1 VEGLCGDG
9 ESTTSSGSAS
19 SSSSS
24 SSGGVDK
31 ERERNGKLLKF
42 MVSRLV
48 TFSEHAPSFERS
60 FPALLRLFAGVKRV
74 LAPFRAPA
82 GVHPDTLRDL
92 QAAVSP
98 SLDTVLRNCFANP
111 SMCARSKHA
120 LLDSLLRASPEDSS
134 SPRSRQEE
142 DGNSVGKEE
151 REDVWG
157 RGGWRLLDVSM
168 QGGVLMSVLNLVM
181 NPAVCPVI
189 ARDGICER
197 LSALLD
203 LVERWVSP

>member
-1 VEGLCGDG
+1 
-9 ESTTSSGSAS
+9 
-19 SSSSS
+19 
-24 SSGGVDK
+24 
-31 ERERNGKLLKF
+31 

-48 TFSEHAPSFERS
+48 TFSEHAPSFDRS

-98 SLDTVLRNCFANP
+98 SLDTVLRNCFVNS
-111 SMCARSKHA
+111 SMCARSKNA
-120 LLDSLLRASPEDSS
+120 LLDSLLCASQENS
-134 SPRSRQEE
+134 SPSSRQEKNKNAVGE
-142 DGNSVGKEE
+142 EEENMYGVGDG
-151 REDVWG
+151 
-157 RGGWRLLDVSM
+157 LPLDVSM
-168 QGGVLMSVLNLVM
+168 QGGILMSVLNLVM

-189 ARDGICER
+189 ARDGIRER